1 MSRLWKKIQIKHQ
14 RRIGGVLNM
23 QFRDL
28 HKQYETL
35 KPEIDKGIQEVINST
50 SFILGKQVSVLE
62 KELADYVGRKHC
74 IACGNGTD
82 ALVLALKAYNVG
94 RGDAVFTADFTY
106 IASASCAELVGAT
119 SVFADID
126 LATFNIDP
134 ASLEKQIQKTIKEG
148 KLKPKAIVPVDLFGQ
163 PANFPELEIIAKKYN
178 LIIVEDAAQGFGG
191 LIGDK
196 RACSFGDISCTSFFP
211 AKPLGCYG
219 DGGAIFTDDD
229 AIDARLRS
237 LRAGGK
243 SPVDKY
249 DNIEIGTNSR
259 LDTLQAAILLPKFH
273 AFKDYELDNVNNV
286 ANWYTKRL
294 KDLVVTP
301 TVLDGYLSSWAQYT
315 ILLKNKE
322 ERDRLQAVLKEQ
334 GIPSMIYY
342 PRGMH
347 QQQAFRNL
355 NLDESDYPNAVE
367 ATKRCLSLPMHPYM
381 SEEDVEYICSVI
393 VKEIK

>member
-1 MSRLWKKIQIKHQ
+1 M
-14 RRIGGVLNM
+14 V

-28 HKQYETL
+28 HKQYIAL
-35 KPEIDKGIQEVINST
+35 KPEIDKGIQNVIDST
-50 SFILGKQVSVLE
+50 AFILGKPVTDLE
-62 KELADYVGRKHC
+62 EELAEYVGRKHC

-82 ALVLALKAYNVG
+82 ALVLALKAYNIG
-94 RGDAVFTADFTY
+94 QGDAVFTADFTY
-106 IASASCAELVGAT
+106 IASASSAELVGAT
-119 SVFADID
+119 SVFADINV
-126 LATFNIDP
+126 ATFNIDP
-134 ASLEKQIQKTIKEG
+134 ASLEKQIQKVIKEG

-163 PANFPELEIIAKKYN
+163 PANYPEIEKIAKKYG

-229 AIDARLRS
+229 KIAERLRS

-259 LDTLQAAILLPKFH
+259 LDTIQAAILLPKFH
-273 AFKDYELDNVNNV
+273 AFRDYELKAVNDV

-294 KDLVVTP
+294 EGKVVTP
-301 TVLDGYLSSWAQYT
+301 TILDGYLSSWAQYT

-322 ERDRLQAVLKEQ
+322 ERDMLQTKLKEN

-355 NLDESDYPNAVE
+355 NLNDEDYPNTVE
-367 ATKRCLSLPMHPYM
+367 ATKRVLSLPMHPYM

-393 VKEIK
+393 LKEIK